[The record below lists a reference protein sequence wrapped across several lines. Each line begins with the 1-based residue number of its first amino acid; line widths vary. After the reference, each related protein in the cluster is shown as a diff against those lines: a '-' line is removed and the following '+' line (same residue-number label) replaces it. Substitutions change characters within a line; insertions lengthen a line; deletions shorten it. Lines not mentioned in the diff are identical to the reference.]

1 MPAVTWTPAMSV
13 GIEALDTDHK
23 MLFGL
28 INQLDR
34 AIAEGSADDIVASII
49 NGLVDYTEYHF
60 GREEAMMRA
69 VGFAGLDAH
78 LAAHQTIV
86 DTLQHLRAA
95 YAGGF
100 RQGIERRLL
109 EFMRDW
115 LTGHILKEDMKY
127 APDLKGR
134 AAELDHVDEQY
145 SQGLLVRTP

>member
-1 MPAVTWTPAMSV
+1 MPAVIWTPAMSV

-34 AIAEGSADDIVASII
+34 AVAEGSADDIVASII

-60 GREEAMMRA
+60 GREEAMLRA

-78 LAAHQTIV
+78 LAHHRALV
-86 DTLQHLRAA
+86 KTLHDLRDD
-95 YAGGF
+95 YTGG
-100 RQGIERRLL
+100 RRRGIERALL
-109 EFMRDW
+109 DFMHEWITDHV
-115 LTGHILKEDMKY
+115 LAEDMKY

-134 AAELDHVDEQY
+134 AAELDRVDEQY